1 MSAAMGETVIRLEG
15 VAKSFTMHLRAGTV
29 LPVVRDVTFEV
40 ARGECVVLGGPSGIG
55 KSSILK
61 MIYGNYRVDAGS
73 VAVRDAGGWL
83 DVANAAPR
91 RLLALRKGTVG
102 YVSQF
107 LRAIPRISA
116 LELVAG
122 AAREAGVEP
131 QAAKETAAALLAR
144 LNLPERLWGLPP
156 STFSGGEQQRVN
168 IARAFAGR
176 HPILLLDEPTASLDA
191 ASRARV
197 VELIAERRQA
207 GGALLGI
214 FHDEEVRS
222 ALADRIVDVGRF
234 AASGSA

>member
-1 MSAAMGETVIRLEG
+1 MVSANIVIRLEG

-29 LPVVRDVTFEV
+29 LPVVRDVSFTV
-40 ARGECVVLGGPSGIG
+40 ARGECAVLGGPSGIG

-61 MIYGNYRVDAGS
+61 MIYGNYRVEAGR
-73 VAVRDAGGWL
+73 VEVRDDREWV

-91 RLLALRKGTVG
+91 RMLALRKGTVG

-107 LRAIPRISA
+107 LRVIPRISA
-116 LELVAG
+116 LDLVAG
-122 AAREAGVEP
+122 AAREGGLNAL
-131 QAAKETAAALLAR
+131 AAADRASGLLAR
-144 LNLPERLWGLPP
+144 LNLPERLWDLPP
-156 STFSGGEQQRVN
+156 ATFSGGEQQRVN

-197 VELIAERRQA
+197 VELIIERRQA
-207 GGALLGI
+207 GGTLLGI

-222 ALADRIVDVGRF
+222 RLADRVIDVGRF
-234 AASGSA
+234 AAGAAA